1 MRKLPKLYW
10 HCAIG
15 RSDSQVNKWD
25 AIITDYPLDR
35 IESEIAIP
43 WRKGIRIFFGGKSF
57 SPDASD
63 IQIIHTPSS
72 SEQHI
77 AQMTK
82 NRFIQDAIFERDVL
96 SGLMETLHKGR
107 ERLFKMPEATDYTNT
122 FLVAEYERTSSPKLQ
137 ARSQSHLRKILLSQK
152 LTDSDFDAILMD
164 IDSTV
169 KARVSDGMDRQ
180 RKINILFE
188 FVELEKVY
196 AYLESMYGE
205 YLSHSSTI

>member
-10 HCAIG
+10 HCGIG
-15 RSDSQVNKWD
+15 RSDSQENKWD

-57 SPDASD
+57 NPDASN
-63 IQIIHTPSS
+63 IQIIHTPGT

-77 AQMTK
+77 AHMTQK
-82 NRFIQDAIFERDVL
+82 RFIQDAILERDIF
-96 SGLMETLHKGR
+96 SGVMETLQQGR
-107 ERLFKMPEATDYTNT
+107 ERLFKIPEAKDYTNS
-122 FLVAEYERTSSPKLQ
+122 FLVAEHAHTSLPMLQ
-137 ARSQSHLRKILLSQK
+137 VRSQAQLRKILLNK
-152 LTDSDFDAILMD
+152 RMTDSDFDAILQD
-164 IDSTV
+164 IDRAV

-188 FVELEKVY
+188 LVELEKIY
-196 AYLESMYGE
+196 SYLESMYGE
-205 YLSHSSTI
+205 ELPHFSTT